1 MGWYIGYHAMIVT
14 WPIYVGQTGHTL
26 NHRRN
31 EHVRALWNADPNLSA
46 VAEHLIQRDH
56 NIAWDSA
63 EILTQN
69 PCLVQ
74 RCAMEAWYIRSEAN
88 LMNRDSGTSPSI
100 YNILLPTV
108 SPHS

>member
-1 MGWYIGYHAMIVT
+1 MA
-14 WPIYVGQTGHTL
+14 YVGQTGCTL
-26 NHRRN
+26 NHRRS
-31 EHVRALWNADPNLSA
+31 EHVRALRNTDPNLSA
-46 VAEHLIQRDH
+46 VVEHSNQLDH

-63 EILTQN
+63 KVLARN

-88 LMNRDSGTSPSI
+88 PMNRDSGTFPSV

-108 SPHS
+108 SPHL